1 MLSSKKIICPNNL
14 INVAKKKGTVDAA
27 IVNAGE
33 IFPMESVHKAV
44 QHNLINPTFIGDNN
58 EIKKYADKLK
68 WNISKYKIIDEKNED
83 STAPIAA
90 KLASE
95 GKVKI
100 IVKGHIHT
108 DVLMKAVLK
117 RDLNLI
123 GKKRLSHVWH
133 MTLGKDDKPFII
145 TDGVVNV
152 LPKLEVKM
160 HILRNAVDFA
170 NKIGISRPKVSVL
183 SATEE
188 ILESVPSSIDADII
202 TKRAKEENI
211 KADVFGPLAF
221 DNSVSKKSAAIKKIK
236 DNTYYYDLWRGVNE
250 KKDLFIL
257 FNITGVISYFILSD
271 VILYNG
277 WRHLYFINTF
287 IIYIATYAFYRIDL
301 SLQSKSKKKFH
312 YYISILFFER

>member
-1 MLSSKKIICPNNL
+1 MLSNKKIVCPNNL
-14 INVAKKKGTVDAA
+14 INVAKKTGIVDTA

-44 QHNLINPTFIGDNN
+44 QHNLINPTFIGNEN
-58 EIKKYADKLK
+58 EIKKYAEKLK
-68 WNISKYKIIDEKNED
+68 WNISKYKIIDEKQENN
-83 STAPIAA
+83 TAPIAA

-100 IVKGHIHT
+100 LVKGHIHT
-108 DVLMKAVLK
+108 DVLIKAVLK
-117 RDLNLI
+117 KSLNLI

-133 MTLGKDDKPFII
+133 MTLSSDDKPFII

-170 NKIGISRPKVSVL
+170 NKIGISKPKVSVL

-188 ILESVPSSIDADII
+188 ILESVPSSIEADLI
-202 TKRAKEENI
+202 TKKAKEENI
-211 KADVFGPLAF
+211 NADVFGPLAF

-236 DNTYYYDLWRGVNE
+236 NEVSGSADILLVPNVEAGNALVKMMIYFMGACAAGVVVGGKTPVVITSRSDESEARLASIAAAVVALE
-250 KKDLFIL
+250 K
-257 FNITGVISYFILSD
+257 
-271 VILYNG
+271 
-277 WRHLYFINTF
+277 
-287 IIYIATYAFYRIDL
+287 
-301 SLQSKSKKKFH
+301 
-312 YYISILFFER
+312 

>member
-1 MLSSKKIICPNNL
+1 MLSNKKIICPNNL
-14 INVAKKKGTVDAA
+14 INVAKKTGTVDAA

-44 QHNLINPTFIGDNN
+44 LLNLINPIFIGNEN
-58 EIKKYADKLK
+58 EIKKNADKLK
-68 WNISKYKIIDEKNED
+68 WDITKYKIVNEKNENN
-83 STAPIAA
+83 TAPIAA

-123 GKKRLSHVWH
+123 GKKRLSHIWH
-133 MTLGKDDKPFII
+133 MTLDKDDKPFII

-170 NKIGISRPKVSVL
+170 NKIGISRPKVAIL

-202 TKRAKEENI
+202 TKRAKKENI
-211 KADVFGPLAF
+211 NADVFGPLAF

-236 DNTYYYDLWRGVNE
+236 NNVSGSTDILLVPNVETGNALVKMMIYFMGACAAGVVLGS
-250 KKDLFIL
+250 KIPIV
-257 FNITGVISYFILSD
+257 ITSRSD
-271 VILYNG
+271 EAEARLAS
-277 WRHLYFINTF
+277 
-287 IIYIATYAFYRIDL
+287 IAAAVVAL
-301 SLQSKSKKKFH
+301 N
-312 YYISILFFER
+312 